1 MFAALMVL
9 LLFGAAAWAVMRF
22 GGDYLPAERQRGIVA
37 GGIAV
42 GGLLVASLAFF
53 AGQDSPPVS
62 EFLVT
67 TDVNQGAVSYPL
79 RIERAGIEHELQ
91 IWPQREAG
99 NEPQGLLQLRV
110 ILSGP
115 DGATLI
121 NETVTIASGETDI
134 ATTEGGSVRGI
145 DWIAWSK
152 NFTPASAG
160 FYEIALS
167 MPPKAPRV
175 RVRVGAT
182 DNK

>member
-1 MFAALMVL
+1 MITALLVL
-9 LLFGAAAWAVMRF
+9 LLFGAAAWAVLRF
-22 GGDYLPAERQRGIVA
+22 GGVYLPAERQRGIAA
-37 GGIAV
+37 GGIAAC
-42 GGLLVASLAFF
+42 GLLVALLVLF

-67 TDVNQGAVSYPL
+67 TDINQGAVSYPL
-79 RIERAGIEHELQ
+79 RVERAGIEHELQ
-91 IWPQREAG
+91 IWPQRETG

-115 DGATLI
+115 EGATLI

-134 ATTEGGSVRGI
+134 ATADGSSVRGI

-167 MPPKAPRV
+167 LPADAPRV

-182 DNK
+182 PGQ